1 MFYAIRR
8 FFSTKVPT
16 KAKMTA
22 LRDQLRAGFER
33 RGVSRRDAIDKANR
47 ICRKKFGIRW
57 WKP

>member
-22 LRDQLRAGFER
+22 VRDQLRAGFER
-33 RGVSRRDAIDKANR
+33 RGMNRRDALDKANR
-47 ICRKKFGIRW
+47 LCRRKFGIRW